1 MRKSK
6 MRNRCAMRRPGGLR
20 RLLAV
25 VTVVLV
31 FGFCAAAGAA
41 VMPAVNGTSI
51 SDAVESELSRD
62 QAVPAYLLDV
72 MTTDGV
78 VTLSG
83 TVNNILAK
91 ERAAQ
96 IAMTVKGVRTVV
108 NKIKV
113 SPSILRTDREIRRD
127 IEDALL
133 ADPAADSYEID
144 VAVNNNVATLSGT
157 VQSLQEKD
165 LSETVAKGVRGVTA
179 VNNKIE
185 VNWPQKRSDLEIKA
199 DIEKTLEWD
208 AYVDDGLIVVKVD
221 DGVAKLFGTVGSA
234 AEKRLARRD
243 AYVNGV
249 TAVNDRDLKV
259 SKWARDDDLRKQKYA
274 EKSDQDIRRAVEDAL
289 LYDPRVASFKIGT
302 EVTANVVTLRG
313 TVDNLKA
320 KRAAA
325 QDARNTV
332 GVRWVDN
339 RIKVT
344 PDIQLSEPTV
354 EKKVRD
360 ALLRD
365 PYVSSY
371 QILVDVSAGKA
382 RLSGTVDSYFE
393 KLQAEDVASKVSGVI
408 LVDNDLA
415 VRKDYDPYIYDPYV
429 EEWYL
434 GDYDWY
440 RPQYSYPT
448 KSDAEIKEQI
458 NDELFWSP
466 FVDADQVNVTVDQG
480 TATLTGTVDSWAEY
494 SSAQENAYEGG
505 AVYVDNDL
513 LVLSQ

>member
-1 MRKSK
+1 MNK
-6 MRNRCAMRRPGGLR
+6 PGGLR
-20 RLLAV
+20 HLFV
-25 VTVVLV
+25 MVTVVLV

-41 VMPAVNGTSI
+41 LRPAINGTSI
-51 SDAVESELSRD
+51 SDAVESELARD
-62 QAVPAYLLDV
+62 QAVPAYRLDV
-72 MTTDGV
+72 MTTEGV

-83 TVNNILAK
+83 TVDNILAK

-96 IAMTVKGVRTVV
+96 IAMTVKGVRAVV
-108 NKIKV
+108 NKINVK
-113 SPSILRTDREIRRD
+113 PSILRTDVEIRRD

-133 ADPAADSYEID
+133 NDPATDSYEID
-144 VAVNNNVATLSGT
+144 VAVKNNVVTLSGM
-157 VQSLQEKD
+157 VESMQEKQ
-165 LSETVAKGVRGVTA
+165 LSETVAKGVKGVTA

-185 VNWPQKRSDLEIKA
+185 VRWPKKRSDREIEA

-208 AYVDDGLIVVKVD
+208 AYVDDGLIVVTVD
-221 DGVAKLFGTVGSA
+221 KGVVRLSGTVGSA
-234 AEKRLARRD
+234 TEKRLARRD

-249 TAVNDRDLKV
+249 TAVVDTDLKV
-259 SKWARDDDLRKQKYA
+259 AKWARDKDLRKQKYA
-274 EKSDQDIRRAVEDAL
+274 DKADEDIRRAVEDAL
-289 LYDPRVASFKIGT
+289 LYDPRVASFKILT
-302 EVTANVVTLRG
+302 EVNGNAVTLRG

-339 RIKVT
+339 RIKVI
-344 PDIQLSEPTV
+344 PDLQLSEPTV
-354 EKKVRD
+354 EKMVQD

-371 QILVDVSAGKA
+371 QILVDVTAGVA

-393 KLQAEDVASKVSGVI
+393 KLQAEDVASKVGGVI

-429 EEWYL
+429 EDWYL

-440 RPQYSYPT
+440 RPEYSYPT

-466 FVDADQVNVTVDQG
+466 FVDADQVNVIVDQG
-480 TATLTGTVDSWAEY
+480 KVTLTGTVDSWAEY
-494 SSAQENAYEGG
+494 NSAQENAYEGG